1 MSLQDKVE
9 AGISTVKQMD
19 MAAPGALNTDVT
31 LSDLATG
38 ENFWTNSRD
47 NFIQDITNL
56 ADPAAGLRYF
66 VKTERNGKERKRWYS
81 AMLLTTFN
89 GAVRPGFPIFLGK
102 GQVQWVGQQTLG
114 ALTAQSYLVTLQHE
128 L

>member
-1 MSLQDKVE
+1 MSLDQKVDQ
-9 AGISTVKQMD
+9 GISTVRQVD
-19 MAAPGALNTDVT
+19 QAAAGALNTDVT
-31 LSDLATG
+31 LSDLQTG
-38 ENFWTNSRD
+38 ETFWTNSRD

-89 GAVRPGFPIFLGK
+89 GAKRPGFPVFLGK
-102 GQVQWVGQQTLG
+102 GQIQWVGQQTLG
-114 ALTAQSYLVTLQHE
+114 ALTAQSYLVTLQHD

>member
-1 MSLQDKVE
+1 MSLE
-9 AGISTVKQMD
+9 ARTQKGISVVRQMN
-19 MAAPGALNTDVT
+19 MAAPGALNTDVRLT
-31 LSDLATG
+31 DFQLG
-38 ENFWTNSRD
+38 ETFWTNSRD
-47 NFIQDITNL
+47 NFIQDITNE

-89 GAVRPGFPIFLGK
+89 GAVRPGFPVFLAK
-102 GQVQWVGQQTLG
+102 GQVQWVGQQIAG
-114 ALTAQSYLVTLQHE
+114 ALTAQNYLVTLQHD

>member
-1 MSLQDKVE
+1 MSLQSRTEQGV
-9 AGISTVKQMD
+9 STVKQID
-19 MAAPGALNTDVT
+19 QAAAGALNTDVT

-89 GAVRPGFPIFLGK
+89 GVVRPGFPVFLGR

>member
-1 MSLQDKVE
+1 MSLQSRTE
-9 AGISTVKQMD
+9 AGVSTVKQID
-19 MAAPGALNTDVT
+19 QAAAGALNTDVT

-38 ENFWTNSRD
+38 ENFWTNTRD

-89 GAVRPGFPIFLGK
+89 GQVRPGFPVFLGK